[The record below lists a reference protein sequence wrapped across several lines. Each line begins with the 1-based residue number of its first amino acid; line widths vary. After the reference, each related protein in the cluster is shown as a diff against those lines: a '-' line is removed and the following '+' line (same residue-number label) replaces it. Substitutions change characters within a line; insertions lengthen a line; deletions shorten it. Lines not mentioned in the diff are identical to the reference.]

1 MNHTPSHRST
11 VIAGWS
17 MVAIAVLHTLAHMFH
32 PYWRQWLTGGLW
44 TGAAEDAS
52 VAFFWAL
59 PGSFV
64 VVLAVLGLLIVGMGR
79 RGDHV
84 PAYVGWGLGLWVLT
98 CLALIGPSGFM
109 FGILPSTL
117 LIVTDLR
124 RRSARRAGGPM
135 PMASGEDQA
144 VQTR

>member
-1 MNHTPSHRST
+1 MNQKPSHRST

-44 TGAAEDAS
+44 TGEAGLES
-52 VAFFWAL
+52 ISFFWAL

-64 VVLAVLGLLIVGMGR
+64 VVLAVLGLLVAGMGR
-79 RGDHV
+79 RGDDV
-84 PAYVGWGLGLWVLT
+84 PAYVGWGLGLWVLG

-109 FGILPSTL
+109 FGILPSIL
-117 LIVTDLR
+117 LIAADLR
-124 RRSARRAGGPM
+124 RRSARRAGSPM
-135 PMASGEDQA
+135 PVTSGEDQA
-144 VQTR
+144 TQTR